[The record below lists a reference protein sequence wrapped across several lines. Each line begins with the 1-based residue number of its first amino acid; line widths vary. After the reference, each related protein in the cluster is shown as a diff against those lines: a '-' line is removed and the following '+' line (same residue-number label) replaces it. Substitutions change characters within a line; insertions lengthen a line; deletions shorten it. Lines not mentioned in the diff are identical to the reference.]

1 MDDKKDNNIRVRVN
15 DTLMTYITDKSRQ
28 EGINVSEQIRR
39 MITREMTEEQQTPA
53 DKDSIWD

>member
-28 EGINVSEQIRR
+28 EGINVSEHIRR
-39 MITREMTEEQQTPA
+39 MITREMTEEQQTHA
-53 DKDSIWD
+53 DKGSIWD

>member
-28 EGINVSEQIRR
+28 EGINVSEHIRR
-39 MITREMTEEQQTPA
+39 MITREMTEEQQTHA

>member
-28 EGINVSEQIRR
+28 EGINVSEHIRR
-39 MITREMTEEQQTPA
+39 MITREMVEEQQAHA
-53 DKDSIWD
+53 DKGSIWD